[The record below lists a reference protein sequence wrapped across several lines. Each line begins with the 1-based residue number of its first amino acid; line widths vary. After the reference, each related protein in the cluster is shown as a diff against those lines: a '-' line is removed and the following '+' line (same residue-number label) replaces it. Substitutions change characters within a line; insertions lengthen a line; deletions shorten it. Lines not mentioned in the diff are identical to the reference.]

1 MRYWFTI
8 RSEIPD
14 KVGREL
20 WDKISPY
27 GANLTILFDRTDIYG
42 DADSPKVIE
51 IIAKAVVDTGYPV
64 ERREL

>member
-8 RSEIPD
+8 RDELPD

-27 GANLTILFDRTDIYG
+27 NANLTILFDRTDIYG

-64 ERREL
+64 ERR

>member
-8 RSEIPD
+8 REQLPD
-14 KVGREL
+14 EEGRKL

-27 GANLTILFDRTDIYG
+27 RANLTILFDRTDIYG
-42 DADSPKVIE
+42 DTDSPKVIE

-64 ERREL
+64 ERR

>member
-8 RSEIPD
+8 RDEIPD

-27 GANLTILFDRTDIYG
+27 NANLTILFDRTDIYG
-42 DADSPKVIE
+42 DADNPKVIE

-64 ERREL
+64 ERR